1 MTDMRRIVT
10 ENRRMVW
17 IIAAGLIVNAALYVL
32 VVRPLSLRVQTGQ
45 EQAGEATRELV
56 NARRLNDSA
65 KGTVTGKKQADE
77 ELLKFYRDVLPA
89 DFSGARRMLLHVEQ
103 LASKSNLTRSNAHI
117 NPAPPR
123 KGSMRK
129 LTMTVS
135 LSGEYADIRKFIHE
149 LETAPEFLVLE
160 SVTVRQ
166 GPEGEG
172 ERNLNVT
179 AEVATYYRGAGNGN

>member
-32 VVRPLSLRVQTGQ
+32 IVRPLSLRVQTGQ

-56 NARRLNDSA
+56 NARRLDDSA

-77 ELLKFYRDVLPA
+77 ELLKFYRDVLPG

-103 LASKSNLTRSNAHI
+103 LATKANLTRSNAHFK
-117 NPAPPR
+117 PEPPT
-123 KGSMRK
+123 KGSLRK
-129 LTMTVS
+129 LTMTVN
-135 LSGEYADIRKFIHE
+135 LSGEYSDIRKFIHE
-149 LETAPEFLVLE
+149 LETAQEFLVLE
-160 SVTVRQ
+160 SVAVMQ
-166 GPEGEG
+166 GQEG
-172 ERNLNVT
+172 ERKLNVT
-179 AEVATYYRGAGNGN
+179 AEVATYYRGADNGN